1 MQACNSNYLNYAN
14 GAFYQK
20 HHNAYSHRQRIYKR
34 INIMAKLYFRHGAMG
49 SSKTAN
55 ALMTSYNY
63 YERGK
68 KALLAKPKLDTRDAG
83 VVRSR
88 MGLEQECKYVED
100 VVIMS
105 DSELQCYDC
114 IIIDEAQFCKK
125 SDIEFFE
132 HIVDDLGIPVICYG
146 LRTDFRRELF
156 EGSMWLLAWADVI
169 EELKTVCWCG
179 DGASCTTRFNEK
191 GEIIRTGSQV
201 VIGGNDCY
209 TSLCRKHYKKGEL
222 GPKKLI

>member
-125 SDIEFFE
+125 SDIEFLSILLMIWGFQSS
-132 HIVDDLGIPVICYG
+132 V
-146 LRTDFRRELF
+146 TDFAQISA
-156 EGSMWLLAWADVI
+156 GSCLRA
-169 EELKTVCWCG
+169 VCG
-179 DGASCTTRFNEK
+179 FLHGLTLSKN
-191 GEIIRTGSQV
+191 
-201 VIGGNDCY
+201 
-209 TSLCRKHYKKGEL
+209 
-222 GPKKLI
+222 